1 MVLQLACPEAVGGP
15 APGCTVPV
23 NFTQK
28 FSLGLCSRLSV
39 WIFVNTCHLLLRT
52 VREYRERHI
61 RAWKLPNLNCWACN
75 CLMVGPSVFSEPSF
89 DAWAGLLE
97 AVSMWIRM
105 QILEPCLESDF
116 RLTLASCVTLGN
128 LLNLSV
134 SQFPLV
140 LSATDKSQKINV
152 CIMSCGGQAGAGR
165 LLHVKKGI

>member
-128 LLNLSV
+128 LLNHSDLD
-134 SQFPLV
+134 FL
-140 LSATDKSQKINV
+140 I
-152 CIMSCGGQAGAGR
+152 
-165 LLHVKKGI
+165 HV